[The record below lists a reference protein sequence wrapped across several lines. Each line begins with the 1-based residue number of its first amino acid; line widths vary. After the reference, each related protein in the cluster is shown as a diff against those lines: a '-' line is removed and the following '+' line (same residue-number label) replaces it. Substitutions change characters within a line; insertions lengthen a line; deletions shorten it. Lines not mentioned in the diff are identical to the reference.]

1 MLKNKNV
8 RGKKNSDLLQVNPH
22 AAASLALL
30 MAATIALLVV
40 CIPANAQT
48 TAKNAPPE
56 SAKENVAK
64 GKQLFTSSGCYQCHG
79 REGQGSRYSG
89 PRLGPPPISL
99 DGFTEY
105 IRAPKGQMP
114 PYTRK
119 VLSDVEVGDIYAFLK
134 SIPQPPPA
142 KSIPLLN

>member
-1 MLKNKNV
+1 
-8 RGKKNSDLLQVNPH
+8 
-22 AAASLALL
+22 
-30 MAATIALLVV
+30 MAATIALLLI
-40 CIPANAQT
+40 CIPADAQT
-48 TAKNAPPE
+48 ATKSAPPT
-56 SAKENVAK
+56 SASGNVDH
-64 GKQLFTSSGCYQCHG
+64 GKQLFISSGCYQCHG

-119 VLSDVEVGDIYAFLK
+119 VLSDAELGDIYAFLK

>member
-1 MLKNKNV
+1 VLSRADSKSENESG
-8 RGKKNSDLLQVNPH
+8 RPH
-22 AAASLALL
+22 VKPLATGGLALL
-30 MAATIALLVV
+30 MAATIALLLI
-40 CIPANAQT
+40 CIPTDAQT
-48 TAKNAPPE
+48 AVKNAPPDNA
-56 SAKENVAK
+56 SGNVDH
-64 GKQLFTSSGCYQCHG
+64 GKQRFTSSGCYQCHG

-119 VLSDVEVGDIYAFLK
+119 VLSDAELGDIYAFLK

>member
-1 MLKNKNV
+1 MKNMK
-8 RGKKNSDLLQVNPH
+8 GKKDGDLLQVNPL
-22 AAASLALL
+22 AAGGLALL
-30 MAATIALLVV
+30 MAAAIVLMGV
-40 CIPANAQT
+40 CMPLGAQT
-48 TAKNAPPE
+48 GAKNAPA
-56 SAKENVAK
+56 SASENIDH
-64 GKQLFTSSGCYQCHG
+64 GKRLFTSSGCYQCHG
-79 REGQGSRYSG
+79 RKGQGSRYSG

-119 VLSDVEVGDIYAFLK
+119 VLSDAEVGDIYVFLK